1 MIDKIFKV
9 GVLIKIY
16 NSIKPK
22 ILGLAILLSAIFMVN
37 YFHSEYISW
46 AEISGKKIFLGYS
59 YIIKNLLIIIAII
72 VYFYL
77 NRKRLNAVNN
87 SENNDLDDKQK
98 LTFEKLK
105 DKDKLKTEYE
115 RILDGTDEKD

>member
-1 MIDKIFKV
+1 VIDKIFKV

>member
-1 MIDKIFKV
+1 MI
-9 GVLIKIY
+9 
-16 NSIKPK
+16 
-22 ILGLAILLSAIFMVN
+22 N

-59 YIIKNLLIIIAII
+59 YIIKNSLIIITII

-77 NRKRLNAVNN
+77 NKKRLNAVNN
-87 SENNDLDDKQK
+87 SENNDLDNKQK

>member
-1 MIDKIFKV
+1 VIDKIFKI

-22 ILGLAILLSAIFMVN
+22 ILGLAILLSVIFMIN

-59 YIIKNLLIIIAII
+59 YIIKNSLIIITII

-77 NRKRLNAVNN
+77 NKKRLNAVNN
-87 SENNDLDDKQK
+87 SENNDLDNKQK

>member
-1 MIDKIFKV
+1 
-9 GVLIKIY
+9 
-16 NSIKPK
+16 
-22 ILGLAILLSAIFMVN
+22 MVN